1 MITRLLILIPA
12 CAAFALAEEV
22 TPSTPSTPPEATEN
36 AKTPVPSVSQIDEN
50 TFKIGEVTFNQKNR
64 EIRFPCKVNLTEG
77 LIEYLIVLQ
86 QGKAHESLFI
96 TEICPTHLNLA
107 FKLLRYTPSPELFSL
122 MDEGHMTGIYPNVS
136 PTTKSRARIDIEVE
150 WNDNGTTRRL
160 PVNEW
165 IQNSNKN
172 ITMTAGPW
180 LYTGADVQAGKFI
193 PDLTGDIAAIMVV
206 PTAMINYPGSDN
218 GEETVWFPLPNR
230 VPPLGTPTTLIITP
244 HFKPQPLPKP

>member
-12 CAAFALAEEV
+12 CAAFALAEETP
-22 TPSTPSTPPEATEN
+22 TPSTSPEATET
-36 AKTPVPSVSQIDEN
+36 AKPPLPSVSQIDEN
-50 TFKIGEVTFNQKNR
+50 TFKIGEVTFNQKTR
-64 EIRFPCKVNLTEG
+64 EIRFPCKVNMTEG

-122 MDEGHMTGIYPNVS
+122 MEDGHMTGIYPPVS
-136 PTTKSRARIDIEVE
+136 PAIKSHARIDIEVE
-150 WNDNGTTRRL
+150 WNDRGTTRRF
-160 PVNEW
+160 PINEW
-165 IQNSNKN
+165 IQNSNGNK
-172 ITMTAGPW
+172 TMTAGPW

-193 PDLTGDIAAIMVV
+193 PDLTGDIAAIMEVRN
-206 PTAMINYPGSDN
+206 AMINYPGSDN
-218 GEETVWFPLPNR
+218 GEETVWFPFPEK
-230 VPPLGTPTTLIITP
+230 VPPLGTSTTLIITP